1 MNNRIKE
8 IRKQAKLSQEKFGN
22 AIGVSRDTI
31 ANIEA
36 DRIEIKE
43 IFITSI
49 CREFNVNEEWLRTG
63 KGEKY
68 KAVEDK
74 LETYLGQISRGN
86 DDFIKDI
93 IEIYMELDQSSK
105 DALKEISIR
114 MAVKQ
119 KERERK

>member
-1 MNNRIKE
+1 MINRIIE
-8 IRKQAKLSQEKFGN
+8 VRKDNDCNQEQFANKLNLSRNFISQVESGKKNF
-22 AIGVSRDTI
+22 SDRTI
-31 ANIEA
+31 S
-36 DRIEIKE
+36 D
-43 IFITSI
+43 I
-49 CREFNVNEEWLRTG
+49 CREFSVNEEWLRTG

-93 IEIYMELDQSSK
+93 IEIYMELDQASK

-119 KERERK
+119 KERERN

>member
-63 KGEKY
+63 NGEMY
-68 KAVEDK
+68 NLASDK

-93 IEIYMELDQSSK
+93 IEIYMELDQASK

>member
-63 KGEKY
+63 NGEMY
-68 KAVEDK
+68 NLASDK